1 MKSYGSLIIGFLLI
15 LAMAACKTKQVVQ
28 KDEVS
33 EIKASTDSVKVD
45 VEDNVFV
52 AYLPPG
58 DFEDNADSSSITAD
72 SIYNFPKAFSWV
84 PKLMKTSHKM
94 SKGGWFIYQSRKAS
108 KSDIRSECKDL
119 KKSSTVVEQKNKKE
133 NKSNCHNVLFWI
145 VLLIFICLVVRYRK
159 IIAKLFGAY

>member
-1 MKSYGSLIIGFLLI
+1 MKSYGSLILGFLLI
-15 LAMAACKTKQVVQ
+15 LAMVSCKTKQVVQ

-45 VEDNVFV
+45 REDNVFV

-58 DFEDNADSSSITAD
+58 NFEDSEDSSSITAD
-72 SIYNFPKAFSWV
+72 SIYNFTKAFSWV
-84 PKLMKTSHKM
+84 SKLIKKNPRVTR
-94 SKGGWFIYQSRKAS
+94 GGWFIYQSRKAS
-108 KSDIRSECKDL
+108 KSDIRSESKDL

-133 NKSNCHNVLFWI
+133 NKSSCHNVLFWI
-145 VLLIFICLVVRYRK
+145 VFVIFICLVVRYRK

>member
-1 MKSYGSLIIGFLLI
+1 MKTFGSLIIGILLI
-15 LAMAACKTKQVVQ
+15 LAMASCKSKQVVQ
-28 KDEVS
+28 RDEVY
-33 EIKASTDSVKVD
+33 EMKASTDSVKVD
-45 VEDNVFV
+45 MEDNLFV

-58 DFEDNADSSSITAD
+58 DLQESTDTSSITAD
-72 SIYNFPKAFSWV
+72 CIYDFQDAISWV
-84 PKLMKTSHKM
+84 PKLIKKNQKV
-94 SKGGWFIYQSRKAS
+94 SKGGWFVYQSRKTS
-108 KSDIRSECKDL
+108 KSAISSKSKDL

>member
-1 MKSYGSLIIGFLLI
+1 MKTFGSLIIGILLI
-15 LAMAACKTKQVVQ
+15 LSMASCKSKQVVQ

-33 EIKASTDSVKVD
+33 EMKASTDSVKVD
-45 VEDNVFV
+45 MEDNLFV

-58 DFEDNADSSSITAD
+58 DFQESTDTSSITAD
-72 SIYNFPKAFSWV
+72 CIYSFHDVISWV
-84 PKLMKTSHKM
+84 PQLIKKNPMV

-108 KSDIRSECKDL
+108 KSAISSKSEDL
-119 KKSSTVVEQKNKKE
+119 KKSNTVVKQKNKKE

>member
-1 MKSYGSLIIGFLLI
+1 MKSYGSLFIGFLLI
-15 LAMAACKTKQVVQ
+15 LAMAACKSKQVVQ

-45 VEDNVFV
+45 MEDKVFI

-58 DFEDNADSSSITAD
+58 EFEDNADTSSITAD
-72 SIYNFPKAFSWV
+72 SIYNFPKTFSWV
-84 PKLMKTSHKM
+84 PKLTKKNPRVTR
-94 SKGGWFIYQSRKAS
+94 GGWFIYQSRKAS
-108 KSDIRSECKDL
+108 KSDIRSESKDL

-145 VLLIFICLVVRYRK
+145 VLMIFVCLVVRYRK
-159 IIAKLFGAY
+159 IIEKLFGAY

>member
-1 MKSYGSLIIGFLLI
+1 MKSYGSLMIGFLLI
-15 LAMAACKTKQVVQ
+15 LAMASCKSKQVVQ

-33 EIKASTDSVKVD
+33 EMKASTDSVKVD
-45 VEDNVFV
+45 MEDNVFV

-58 DFEDNADSSSITAD
+58 DFEDNSDTSSIPGD
-72 SIYNFPKAFSWV
+72 GIYNFPKAFSWV
-84 PKLMKTSHKM
+84 PKLIKKNPKVT
-94 SKGGWFIYQSRKAS
+94 KGGWFIFQSRKAS
-108 KSDIRSECKDL
+108 KSAISSESKNL
-119 KKSSTVVEQKNKKE
+119 KKTNSIVEQKNKKE

>member
-1 MKSYGSLIIGFLLI
+1 MKSYSSLIIVLFLI
-15 LAMAACKTKQVVQ
+15 LAMAACKSKQVVQ

-45 VEDNVFV
+45 MEDNLFI

-58 DFEDNADSSSITAD
+58 EFPDNTDTSTITAD
-72 SIYNFPKAFSWV
+72 SIYKFQDALSWAPKFLKKK
-84 PKLMKTSHKM
+84 PMLT
-94 SKGGWFIYQSRKAS
+94 KGGWFIYQTRK
-108 KSDIRSECKDL
+108 KSVFDIYSESNDL
-119 KKSSTVVEQKNKKE
+119 KKSSSEKGQYNKKE
-133 NKSNCHNVLFWI
+133 SKSYCHIVLFWI

>member
-1 MKSYGSLIIGFLLI
+1 MKSFSSLIIAFFLI
-15 LAMAACKTKQVVQ
+15 LAMASCKSKRVVQ

-45 VEDNVFV
+45 MEDNVFV

-58 DFEDNADSSSITAD
+58 DFMDDADSSSIPED
-72 SIYNFPKAFSWV
+72 RIYNFAKAFSWV
-84 PKLMKTSHKM
+84 PKLIKKNPRVSR
-94 SKGGWFIYQSRKAS
+94 GGWFIYQSRKAS
-108 KSDIRSECKDL
+108 KSNIKSESKDL

-145 VLLIFICLVVRYRK
+145 IFVIFICLVVRYRK
-159 IIAKLFGAY
+159 IIEKLFGAY

>member
-1 MKSYGSLIIGFLLI
+1 MKTFGSLIIGILLI
-15 LAMAACKTKQVVQ
+15 LAMASCKSKQVVQ

-33 EIKASTDSVKVD
+33 EMKASTDSVKVD
-45 VEDNVFV
+45 MEDNLFV

-58 DFEDNADSSSITAD
+58 DFQESTDTSSITAD

-84 PKLMKTSHKM
+84 PKLIKKNPKV
-94 SKGGWFIYQSRKAS
+94 SKGGWFIYQSRKVS
-108 KSDIRSECKDL
+108 KSAISSKSKDL
-119 KKSSTVVEQKNKKE
+119 NKSSTVVEQKNKKE
-133 NKSNCHNVLFWI
+133 NKSVCHNVLFWI

>member
-1 MKSYGSLIIGFLLI
+1 MKSYGSLMIGFLLI
-15 LAMAACKTKQVVQ
+15 LAMASCKSKQVVQ

-33 EIKASTDSVKVD
+33 EMKASTDSVKVD
-45 VEDNVFV
+45 MEDNVFV

-58 DFEDNADSSSITAD
+58 DFEDNSDTSSIPGD
-72 SIYNFPKAFSWV
+72 GIYNFPKAFSWV
-84 PKLMKTSHKM
+84 PKLIKKNPRVT
-94 SKGGWFIYQSRKAS
+94 KGGWFIFQSRKAS
-108 KSDIRSECKDL
+108 KSAISSESKNL
-119 KKSSTVVEQKNKKE
+119 KKTNSIVEQKNKKE

>member
-1 MKSYGSLIIGFLLI
+1 MKSYSSLIIAFFLI
-15 LAMAACKTKQVVQ
+15 LAMASCKSKQVVQ

-58 DFEDNADSSSITAD
+58 DFADNEDSSSITAD

-84 PKLMKTSHKM
+84 PKLLKISHKE

-108 KSDIRSECKDL
+108 KSDIKSESKDL

-133 NKSNCHNVLFWI
+133 NKSSCHNVLFWI

>member
-1 MKSYGSLIIGFLLI
+1 MKSYYSFIIGFFLI
-15 LAMAACKTKQVVQ
+15 LAMVACKSKQVVQ

-33 EIKASTDSVKVD
+33 EIKASTDSVMEN
-45 VEDNVFV
+45 VEDNLLV

-58 DFEDNADSSSITAD
+58 DFADNEDSSSVTAD

-84 PKLMKTSHKM
+84 PKLIKKNPKVT
-94 SKGGWFIYQSRKAS
+94 KGGWFIFQSRKAS
-108 KSDIRSECKDL
+108 KSAISSESKNL
-119 KKSSTVVEQKNKKE
+119 KKSNSIVEKKNKKE

-159 IIAKLFGAY
+159 IIEKLFGAY

>member
-1 MKSYGSLIIGFLLI
+1 MKSYSSLIIAFFLI
-15 LAMAACKTKQVVQ
+15 LAMASCKSKQVVQ

-58 DFEDNADSSSITAD
+58 DFADNEDSSSITAD

-84 PKLMKTSHKM
+84 PKLLKISHKE

-108 KSDIRSECKDL
+108 KSDIKSESKDL

-133 NKSNCHNVLFWI
+133 NKSSCHNVLFWI
-145 VLLIFICLVVRYRK
+145 VLMIFICLVVRYRK

>member
-1 MKSYGSLIIGFLLI
+1 MKSYGSLMIGFLLI
-15 LAMAACKTKQVVQ
+15 LAMASCKSKQVVQ

-33 EIKASTDSVKVD
+33 EMKASTDSVKVD
-45 VEDNVFV
+45 MEDNVFV

-58 DFEDNADSSSITAD
+58 DFEDNSDSSSIPGD
-72 SIYNFPKAFSWV
+72 GIYNFPKAFSWV
-84 PKLMKTSHKM
+84 PKLIKKNPRVT
-94 SKGGWFIYQSRKAS
+94 KGGWFIFQSRKAS
-108 KSDIRSECKDL
+108 KSAISSESKNL
-119 KKSSTVVEQKNKKE
+119 KETNSIVEQKNKKE

>member
-1 MKSYGSLIIGFLLI
+1 MKSYYSFIIGFFLI
-15 LAMAACKTKQVVQ
+15 LAMVACKTKQVVQ

-45 VEDNVFV
+45 MEDNVFV

-58 DFEDNADSSSITAD
+58 DFEDSKDSSSITAD

-84 PKLMKTSHKM
+84 PKLIKKNPRVTR
-94 SKGGWFIYQSRKAS
+94 GGWFLYQSRKAS
-108 KSDIRSECKDL
+108 KSDIRSESKDL

-133 NKSNCHNVLFWI
+133 NKSSCHNVLFWI
-145 VLLIFICLVVRYRK
+145 VLMIFICLVVRYRK
-159 IIAKLFGAY
+159 IIEKLFGTY

>member
-1 MKSYGSLIIGFLLI
+1 MKSYGSLMIGFFLI
-15 LAMAACKTKQVVQ
+15 LAMAACKSKQVFQ

-45 VEDNVFV
+45 MEDNVFV

-58 DFEDNADSSSITAD
+58 DFVDNADSSYITAD

-84 PKLMKTSHKM
+84 PKLIKKNPKV
-94 SKGGWFIYQSRKAS
+94 SKGGWFFYQSRKAL
-108 KSDIRSECKDL
+108 KSNIKSESRDL

-133 NKSNCHNVLFWI
+133 NKSSCHNVLFWI

-159 IIAKLFGAY
+159 IIEKLFGAY

>member
-1 MKSYGSLIIGFLLI
+1 MKSYSSLIIAFFLI
-15 LAMAACKTKQVVQ
+15 LAMAACKSKQVVQ

-45 VEDNVFV
+45 MEDNVFV

-58 DFEDNADSSSITAD
+58 DFEENSDSSSIPGD
-72 SIYNFPKAFSWV
+72 GIYNFPKAFSWV
-84 PKLMKTSHKM
+84 PKLIKKNPRVT
-94 SKGGWFIYQSRKAS
+94 KGGWFIYQSRKAS
-108 KSDIRSECKDL
+108 KSDIKSESKDL
-119 KKSSTVVEQKNKKE
+119 KKSSTVVQQKNKKE

-145 VLLIFICLVVRYRK
+145 VLIIFICLVVRYRK